1 MKKILGLLAISTA
14 AFSQQQFIQQKNGPT
29 LGFDQAKIIQKDGL
43 SFKDLN
49 KNGRLDVYED
59 WRKPVDERAKDLA
72 KQLSVEE
79 IAGLMLYS
87 GHQAVPARP
96 DGYFAGTYNGKP
108 FDPKTMDPSDLTD
121 QQKKFLKEDNLRHVL
136 LTTVSSPEDAAKWN
150 NKMQAFCESVGK
162 GIPAN
167 NSTDPRHGT
176 SARAEFNAA
185 AGGLISMWPSSLGM
199 AATFQPSLVQKFGRI
214 AAAEYRALGIATAL
228 SPQVDMATEPRW
240 LRFDGTFG
248 ESSKLSA
255 AMGEAYCNGF
265 QGDNWGGLSV
275 NAMVKHWPGGGA
287 GEGGRDAHYA
297 NGKFAVYPGNNFNEH
312 LIPFTEGAFKLAGNT
327 KKAAAVMPYYTISW
341 NQTNENV
348 ANNYNKYLVTDL
360 LRNKYG
366 YDGVVCTDWLV
377 TGDHKAM
384 DVFIDGK
391 VWGVENLTM
400 AERHYKV
407 LMAGADQF
415 GGNNDMKPIID
426 AYAMGVKEHGEAK
439 MRARMEQSA
448 VRLLRNIFQVG
459 LFENPYVNPAETKQ
473 IVGKPEYMK
482 AGFEAQLASIVLLK
496 NKANVL
502 PIKEKKTIYI
512 PKRFV
517 AATRHFLGYPIP
529 ASNDFPINLELVQ
542 KYFNVTDDASK
553 ADVALVCIEN
563 PKSNIGYDKE
573 DVAKGGN
580 GYLPISL
587 QYTDYTAN
595 DAREVSLA
603 GGDPLENFTN
613 RSYKGKTVKTRN
625 LTDIQLIE
633 ETKAKMN
640 GKPVI
645 VSINVSN
652 PMVFAEF
659 EGKADAILASFSV
672 QDQAILEIISG
683 KAEPQALLPMQ
694 MPANMSVVEKQKE
707 DVPFD
712 MECHVDSEGHRYDF
726 GYGLNWKGVIQDA
739 RTKQYK

>member
-1 MKKILGLLAISTA
+1 
-14 AFSQQQFIQQKNGPT
+14 
-29 LGFDQAKIIQKDGL
+29 
-43 SFKDLN
+43 
-49 KNGRLDVYED
+49 
-59 WRKPVDERAKDLA
+59 
-72 KQLSVEE
+72 
-79 IAGLMLYS
+79 
-87 GHQAVPARP
+87 
-96 DGYFAGTYNGKP
+96 
-108 FDPKTMDPSDLTD
+108 
-121 QQKKFLKEDNLRHVL
+121 
-136 LTTVSSPEDAAKWN
+136 
-150 NKMQAFCESVGK
+150 
-162 GIPAN
+162 
-167 NSTDPRHGT
+167 
-176 SARAEFNAA
+176 
-185 AGGLISMWPSSLGM
+185 
-199 AATFQPSLVQKFGRI
+199 
-214 AAAEYRALGIATAL
+214 
-228 SPQVDMATEPRW
+228 
-240 LRFDGTFG
+240 
-248 ESSKLSA
+248 
-255 AMGEAYCNGF
+255 
-265 QGDNWGGLSV
+265 
-275 NAMVKHWPGGGA
+275 
-287 GEGGRDAHYA
+287 
-297 NGKFAVYPGNNFNEH
+297 
-312 LIPFTEGAFKLAGNT
+312 
-327 KKAAAVMPYYTISW
+327 
-341 NQTNENV
+341 
-348 ANNYNKYLVTDL
+348 
-360 LRNKYG
+360 
-366 YDGVVCTDWLV
+366 
-377 TGDHKAM
+377 
-384 DVFIDGK
+384 

-473 IVGKPEYMK
+473 IVGKPEYMR

-512 PKRFV
+512 PKRFI

-587 QYTDYTAN
+587 QYADYTAN

-613 RSYKGKTVKTRN
+613 RRYKGKTVKTRN

-659 EGKADAILASFSV
+659 EGKADAILASFAV

-726 GYGLNWKGVIQDA
+726 GYGLNWKGVIQDG
-739 RTKQYK
+739 RGKRYK